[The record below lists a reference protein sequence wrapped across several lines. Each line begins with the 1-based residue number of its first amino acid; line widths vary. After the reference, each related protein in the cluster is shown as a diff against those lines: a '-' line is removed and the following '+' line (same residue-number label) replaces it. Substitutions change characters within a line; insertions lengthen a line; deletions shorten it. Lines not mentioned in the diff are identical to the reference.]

1 MSTYKTPGVY
11 VEEIS
16 LFPPSV
22 AAVET
27 AIPAF
32 IGYTAKAKKYADN
45 DLKNVPTKIGSV
57 LDFVEKFGGAPDV
70 GINKLELNAQNQVA
84 AIELT
89 EQNYLYECIRMFY
102 ANGGSYCYIVS
113 VGLYGEN
120 IQNGDGITPGFIKG
134 LDAVRKVDEPT
145 ILLAPDAALMNQAD
159 MNSLH
164 QAMLKQCNEL
174 QDRFS
179 IFDLREV
186 KGSDHPQV
194 VEDFRNGIGMNSLKY
209 GAAYTPWIRVN
220 LPRSIK
226 YSSIKDKITKNGAT
240 VVLDT
245 LVADPDSKALAK
257 RLDNLILDRDNIKA
271 AIKPLFAGATT
282 IDNKFESLFINLK
295 TSSSANAKANL
306 EGLIQFFVT
315 SIDVI
320 KDVIDAGSSIKLNDA
335 GVAGDLADFLFKN
348 LDKSQNATLN
358 EIKKIV
364 DDSAAAPLPLSAGKI
379 TITPAASLPATTPS
393 VKTYFGVGTND
404 LEKIQPHI
412 AEIGA
417 LWSSISSAL
426 NLILSSAEGFV
437 ATIETAA
444 LEAIPALKTIYRAI
458 ESELLVLPPSAAIAG
473 IYAQVDNNRGVWKA
487 PANVSINNVVA
498 TTQLIDNREQ
508 AGLNVDTVAG
518 KSINVIRN
526 FTGKGILVW
535 GARTLA
541 GNDNEWRYIS
551 VRRFFNFAEES
562 IKKASEQFV
571 FEPNDANT
579 WIKVRAMIENFLTL
593 QWRQGALAG
602 AKPTDAFFVRIGLGQ
617 TMTSIDI
624 LEGRMNVEIGMAV
637 VRPAEFIILKFS
649 HKMQES

>member
-89 EQNYLYECIRMFY
+89 EQNYLYESIRMFY

-120 IQNGDGITPGFIKG
+120 IQNGDGITAGFIKG

-145 ILLAPDAALMNQAD
+145 ILLAPDAVLMNQAD

-186 KGSDHPQV
+186 KGSDHPKV

-257 RLDNLILDRDNIKA
+257 RLDNLISDRDNIKA

-295 TSSSANAKANL
+295 TSSIANAKANL
-306 EGLIQFFVT
+306 EGLIQFFVE

-320 KDVIDAGSSIKLNDA
+320 KDVMDAGAPITLKDV
-335 GVAGDLADFLFKN
+335 GVVGDLSDFLNKN
-348 LDKSQNATLN
+348 LATSQDATTN
-358 EIKKIV
+358 VIQRIV
-364 DDSAAAPLPLSAGKI
+364 DNSTSLSSAI
-379 TITPAASLPATTPS
+379 TISPATVYPASTV

-412 AEIGA
+412 SEIGA

-426 NLILSSAEGFV
+426 NLILSSADGFV

-458 ESELLVLPPSAAIAG
+458 ESELLILPPSAAIAG

-541 GNDNEWRYIS
+541 GNDNEWRYIN
-551 VRRFFNFAEES
+551 VRRFFIFAEES

-617 TMTSIDI
+617 TMTAIDI